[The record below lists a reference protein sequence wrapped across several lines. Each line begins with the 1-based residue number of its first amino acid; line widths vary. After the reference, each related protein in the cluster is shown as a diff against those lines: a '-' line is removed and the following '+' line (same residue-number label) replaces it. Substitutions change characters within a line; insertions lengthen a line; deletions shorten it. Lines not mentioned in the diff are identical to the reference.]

1 MRYSLSKWSCQV
13 VKMEFS
19 DYLKQILEKYPKDI
33 GFLSDDFEEHE
44 TIQQIRRTFDFES
57 KRQFPQFQVLL
68 NSLVEKY
75 FMVLSNY
82 GLSHRSLD
90 ITIRVTQ
97 DADFFIDISI
107 SMLVPF
113 HCIICW
119 RPESSEKSYCQI
131 EVCSTDYNQYLDKI
145 NQLVKQ
151 NFDSELIDNKTI
163 SEVLLGIEVES
174 ISIENSAT
182 VYNMFFAT
190 FPVTFLK

>member
-1 MRYSLSKWSCQV
+1 
-13 VKMEFS
+13 MEFS

-57 KRQFPQFQVLL
+57 KRQFPRFQALL
-68 NSLVEKY
+68 DSLEEKY

-90 ITIRVTQ
+90 ITIKVTQ

-113 HCIICW
+113 HCIICSI
-119 RPESSEKSYCQI
+119 PKSIERSFDRI
-131 EVCSTDYNQYLDKI
+131 EVYSPEYDQYIAEI
-145 NQLVKQ
+145 NKLVKQ

-174 ISIENSAT
+174 ISIENAAT
-182 VYNMFFAT
+182 VYNMFFAG